1 MKDLRRITINC
12 RKGTVFIID
21 YSDILLEKNF
31 DYNLKSII
39 NGITFILEDSKQ
51 YRKELLLKL
60 IEMLHESNR
69 IMYIGKRN
77 ITLDNDITYKNVKDT
92 DIKSLKDVV
101 NTSNVNILIINDFQ
115 YLLNSNSET
124 VFSLLKDLNE
134 EGLTI
139 VVALKMSDVDEIIF
153 SMIESIGSIILVA
166 EK

>member
-21 YSDILLEKNF
+21 YSYILEKNF
-31 DYNLKSII
+31 DYNLKSVI

-77 ITLDNDITYKNVKDT
+77 ITLDNDIAYKNVKDT

-124 VFSLLKDLNE
+124 VFSLLKDLKE

-139 VVALKMSDVDEIIF
+139 VVALKMSDADEIIF
-153 SMIESIGSIILVA
+153 PMIESIGSIILVA

>member
-21 YSDILLEKNF
+21 RSNILEKNF

-51 YRKELLLKL
+51 YRKELLLRL

-77 ITLDNDITYKNVKDT
+77 ITLDNYITYKNVKDT
-92 DIKSLKDVV
+92 DINSLKDVV

-115 YLLNSNSET
+115 YLLNSNNET
-124 VFSLLKDLNE
+124 VFSLLKDLKQ

-153 SMIESIGSIILVA
+153 PMIESIGSIILVA

>member
-21 YSDILLEKNF
+21 YSDILEKNF
-31 DYNLKSII
+31 DYNLKSVI
-39 NGITFILEDSKQ
+39 NSITFILEDSKQ

-77 ITLDNDITYKNVKDT
+77 MTLDNDITYKNVKDT
-92 DIKSLKDVV
+92 DINSLKDVV
-101 NTSNVNILIINDFQ
+101 NTNNVDVLIINDFQ
-115 YLLNSNSET
+115 YLLNNSET
-124 VFSLLKDLNE
+124 VFSLLKDLKE

-139 VVALKMSDVDEIIF
+139 VVALKMRDVDEIIF
-153 SMIESIGSIILVA
+153 PIIESIGSIILVA